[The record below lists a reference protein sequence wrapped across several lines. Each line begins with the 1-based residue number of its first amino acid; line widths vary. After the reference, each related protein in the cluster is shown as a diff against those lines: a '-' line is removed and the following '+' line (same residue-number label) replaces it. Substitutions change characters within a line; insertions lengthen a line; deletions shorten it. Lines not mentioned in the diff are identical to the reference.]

1 MKYNNY
7 GEVIGNKRGTDFYI
21 IKSFGEYHIIES
33 SDELKIE
40 DIISW
45 DDFGISFY
53 DESQKFKISALFQ
66 WENLTYQQ
74 AVNILATQC

>member
-45 DDFGISFY
+45 DDF
-53 DESQKFKISALFQ
+53 
-66 WENLTYQQ
+66 
-74 AVNILATQC
+74 